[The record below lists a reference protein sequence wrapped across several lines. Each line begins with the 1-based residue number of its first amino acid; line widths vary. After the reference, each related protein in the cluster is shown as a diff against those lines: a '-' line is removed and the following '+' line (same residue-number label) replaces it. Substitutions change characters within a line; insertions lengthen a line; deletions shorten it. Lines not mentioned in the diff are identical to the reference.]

1 VKKGFAKNKLPDYD
15 RCVLHETHK
24 NHNKGEFKQ
33 MKKINRTNQRL
44 EEITIN
50 TLIVGVDVA
59 KSKQWAR
66 FVDYRGVEV
75 EKAIYFSNDR
85 NGFEFIVAKIN
96 ELCNSKILKTPFTEV
111 MIGMEPT
118 GHYWKPL
125 ANYLMKQGLRVVG
138 VNPYHTKKAKELD
151 DNSPTASDKKDA
163 ITIAR
168 LVKDGRYFDPYMPQ
182 DIYAELR
189 VLTNTRISIKK
200 RSNAVKN
207 TITAVLDEYFPEI
220 VNVFKYPLKGKASR
234 QVLKSCPFPAFIL
247 ALGEDGVLAEIKKA
261 VKKTVGLKKV
271 QQLIETAKDSI
282 GVDYGLES
290 AKLRMNCL
298 IAELD
303 MIEANLNEVEAS
315 MEKML
320 DSTGYAD
327 KVLGIKGIGVVS
339 AAMFF
344 GEVGDPLRFDSD
356 RQISRY
362 AGYNLTEDSSGKNKS
377 GTCISKRGRKQLRSI
392 LYKMAFTMVG
402 QNVEMKEL
410 YNYLTTRKDNPLKKK
425 QALVVVSK
433 KIITVIYSLL
443 KKQDT
448 YKPEL
453 VIGAVRR
460 EMLLAA

>member
-1 VKKGFAKNKLPDYD
+1 
-15 RCVLHETHK
+15 
-24 NHNKGEFKQ
+24 
-33 MKKINRTNQRL
+33 MKIINRTNKRL
-44 EEITIN
+44 EEITVN

-75 EKAIYFSNDR
+75 GKAIYFSNDR

-96 ELCNSKILKTPFTEV
+96 ELCNSKIYRNSFAKV
-111 MIGMEPT
+111 IIGMEPT

-125 ANYLMKQGLRVVG
+125 ANYLIKQGLKVVG

-151 DNSPTASDKKDA
+151 DNSQTKSDKKDA

-200 RSNAVKN
+200 RSGAVKN

-220 VNVFKYPLKGKASR
+220 VKVFKNPLKGKASR
-234 QVLKSCPFPAFIL
+234 QILLSCPFPAFIL
-247 ALGEDGVLAEIKKA
+247 ALGEEGVLVEIKKA

-271 QQLIETAKDSI
+271 RQLIETAKESI

-290 AKLRMNCL
+290 AKLKMSCL

-320 DSTGYAD
+320 EATCYAD
-327 KVLGIKGIGVVS
+327 KMLGIKGIGVVT
-339 AAMFF
+339 AAMFL

-402 QNVEMKEL
+402 QNAEMKEL

-443 KKQDT
+443 KKQET

-453 VIGAVRR
+453 VLGTVRR